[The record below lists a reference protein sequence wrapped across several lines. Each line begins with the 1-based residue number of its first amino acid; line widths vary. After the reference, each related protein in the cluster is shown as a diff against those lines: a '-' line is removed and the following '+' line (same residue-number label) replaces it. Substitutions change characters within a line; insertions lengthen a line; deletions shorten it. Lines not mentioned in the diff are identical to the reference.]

1 MQSPFADKTVLAA
14 RSVISHTVGATA
26 SLTKITYPVPK
37 CRTAAITL
45 VHKVRFV
52 SNDLSF
58 FRSKLYDLKRD
69 ESTDKFI
76 NIEFLLIFMRIFQL
90 WDKLVE
96 VKEQSFD
103 LEKTIQDVIE
113 NNFSVIFPNMELLKT
128 EFSIGNFR
136 IDTLAFDSRQKSFV
150 IIEYKKIENTSLSDQ
165 GISYRRTLL
174 NRKEKPI
181 LLYNKKIGKTLDESD
196 FNWNKI
202 RVIFIS
208 PTFTA
213 YQKEASK
220 SSELQIELYEIK
232 KYQNGIVT
240 LNAIN
245 DRPDI
250 IDSKTGGS
258 SEALHGERETGG
270 GKDDTLITEDDYFSG
285 KYTPKNIDRVKNLWR
300 EIKSAIENTCNGA
313 QYVQTKAYGNYE
325 LNQKV
330 ICSLVAQKNF
340 IYVYY
345 STKDKSL
352 IQTSEFVENCPQ
364 GHLGIGH
371 FRSKIKKSHDIKK
384 AMPVIK
390 KVIDAKT

>member
-1 MQSPFADKTVLAA
+1 MIYL
-14 RSVISHTVGATA
+14 
-26 SLTKITYPVPK
+26 
-37 CRTAAITL
+37 
-45 VHKVRFV
+45 
-52 SNDLSF
+52 F

-96 VKEQSFD
+96 IKGQPFD
-103 LEKTIQDVIE
+103 REKTIQNIIE
-113 NNFSVIFPNMELLKT
+113 NNFSIIFPNMELLKT
-128 EFSIGNFR
+128 EFSIGDFR
-136 IDTLAFDSRQKSFV
+136 IDTLAFDSKQKSFV
-150 IIEYKKIENTSLSDQ
+150 IVEYKKIEKISLSDQ

-208 PTFTA
+208 PTFTK
-213 YQKEASK
+213 YQKEISK

-250 IDSKTGGS
+250 IEDGETGGS
-258 SEALHGERETGG
+258 SEAPHNGERRKGSR
-270 GKDDTLITEDDYFSG
+270 KDHTEEEYFSG
-285 KYTPKNIDRVKNLWR
+285 KYTPVTTDRIRDLWR
-300 EIKSAIENTCNGA
+300 EIKSTIEDACNGA

-330 ICSLVAQKNF
+330 ICSLIAQKNF

-352 IQTSEFVENCPQ
+352 IQTSEFVERCLQ
-364 GHLGIGH
+364 GHLGTGH
-371 FRSKIKKSHDIKK
+371 FRSKIKNSYDIKK
-384 AMPVIK
+384 AIPFIK
-390 KVIDAKT
+390 NVMDAKA

>member
-1 MQSPFADKTVLAA
+1 
-14 RSVISHTVGATA
+14 
-26 SLTKITYPVPK
+26 
-37 CRTAAITL
+37 
-45 VHKVRFV
+45 
-52 SNDLSF
+52 
-58 FRSKLYDLKRD
+58 
-69 ESTDKFI
+69 
-76 NIEFLLIFMRIFQL
+76 MRIFQL

-103 LEKTIQDVIE
+103 LEKTIQDIIE

-136 IDTLAFDSRQKSFV
+136 IDTLAFDSKQKSFV
-150 IIEYKKIENTSLSDQ
+150 IIEYKKIENRSLSDQ
-165 GISYRRTLL
+165 GVSYRRTLL

-240 LNAIN
+240 INAIN

-250 IDSKTGGS
+250 IDGETGDS
-258 SEALHGERETGG
+258 SEAPHGERETGG
-270 GKDDTLITEDDYFSG
+270 LPKMNFSG
-285 KYTPKNIDRVKNLWR
+285 
-300 EIKSAIENTCNGA
+300 
-313 QYVQTKAYGNYE
+313 
-325 LNQKV
+325 
-330 ICSLVAQKNF
+330 
-340 IYVYY
+340 
-345 STKDKSL
+345 
-352 IQTSEFVENCPQ
+352 
-364 GHLGIGH
+364 
-371 FRSKIKKSHDIKK
+371 
-384 AMPVIK
+384 
-390 KVIDAKT
+390 